1 MNTRARGVVAG
12 DQQLLSTRSTATT
25 YTTAT
30 APSAAASSA
39 ALENKPASV
48 PTTRCRSGPAGGTR
62 AGPQRRRRDT
72 HRPATPARAAGAQ
85 PNDCRS
91 SLTPPV
97 AALGAPSVHPA
108 APLSARRGAWS
119 GQAGRV
125 GQAASSPPARDR
137 GSHAGEEVDRA
148 VGVVAEPVA
157 VSEGEAI
164 ARVGDLE
171 TVLVVH
177 RDRPE
182 SVDRRQL
189 PAACAPGPTSR

>member
-48 PTTRCRSGPAGGTR
+48 RTTRCRPGPAGGNPR
-62 AGPQRRRRDT
+62 GSSAAPPRHPSPSNPGQSRRCSAERL
-72 HRPATPARAAGAQ
+72 
-85 PNDCRS
+85 S
-91 SLTPPV
+91 LLTPPV

-148 VGVVAEPVA
+148 VRVVAEPVA